1 MELGKIKVIK
11 DLRSVWKNEAN
22 DFTKWLA
29 QEENINLLGDELG
42 LSLQVQ
48 ETEAGVGRY
57 RLDILATETSDEN
70 EVPVIIENQLEN
82 TNHDHLGKI
91 ITYASGYDAKYII
104 WIVREA
110 QEEHIQAINWL
121 NENMDEEKNRN
132 FFLVKI
138 ELWQIENSLL
148 APKFQIICR
157 PNEWGKTIRNK
168 RNATEFSNAQMI
180 HYNIWSD
187 FKDYALSKKPKFS
200 LRTPSQDH
208 WYDISVGRSGVHI
221 ALTAHSKEKILSCQ
235 FYIRD
240 DHELYHFLEQHKN
253 EINQKIGL
261 DLNWDCA
268 EDRKRKACYIETSK
282 QFDELVNN
290 NEAKKECLDWLYNMA
305 NKFYEVFPQ
314 YLKKYK

>member
-48 ETEAGVGRY
+48 ETEAGVGSY
-57 RLDILATETSDEN
+57 RLDILATETSEEN
-70 EVPVIIENQLEN
+70 EVQVVIENQLES

-91 ITYASGYDAKYII
+91 ITYASGYDAKYIV
-104 WIVREA
+104 WIVKEA
-110 QEEHIQAINWL
+110 REEHIQAINWL
-121 NENMDEEKNRN
+121 NEITGDDRN

-138 ELWQIENSLL
+138 ELWQIENSVL

-168 RNATEFSNAQMI
+168 RVSTEFSNAQMV
-180 HYNIWSD
+180 HYSIWSD
-187 FKDYALSKKPKFS
+187 FKDYALARKPKFN

-221 ALTAHSKEKILSCQ
+221 ALTAHSKENLLSCQ

-240 DHELYHFLEQHKN
+240 DHELYHFLEQHKE
-253 EINQKIGL
+253 EITQKLGL
-261 DLNWDCA
+261 ELNWDCV
-268 EDRKRKACYIETSK
+268 EGRKACYIETSK
-282 QFDELVNN
+282 RFEELVTDNVSN
-290 NEAKKECLDWLYNMA
+290 KECLAWMFNMVS
-305 NKFYEVFPQ
+305 KFYDVFPQ

>member
-48 ETEAGVGRY
+48 ETEAGVGSY
-57 RLDILATETSDEN
+57 RLDILATETSEEN
-70 EVPVIIENQLEN
+70 EVQVVIENQLES

-91 ITYASGYDAKYII
+91 ITYASGYDAKYIV
-104 WIVREA
+104 WIVKEA
-110 QEEHIQAINWL
+110 REEHIQAINWL
-121 NENMDEEKNRN
+121 NEITGDDRN

-138 ELWQIENSLL
+138 ELWQIENSVL

-168 RNATEFSNAQMI
+168 RVSTEFSNAQMV
-180 HYNIWSD
+180 HYSIWSD
-187 FKDYALSKKPKFS
+187 FKDYALARKPKFN

-221 ALTAHSKEKILSCQ
+221 ALTAHSKETLLSCQ

-240 DHELYHFLEQHKN
+240 DHELYHFLEQHKE
-253 EINQKIGL
+253 EITQKLGL
-261 DLNWDCA
+261 ELNWDCV
-268 EDRKRKACYIETSK
+268 EGRKACYIETSK
-282 QFDELVNN
+282 RFEELVTDNVSN
-290 NEAKKECLDWLYNMA
+290 KECLAWMFNMVS
-305 NKFYEVFPQ
+305 KFYDVFPQ

>member
-42 LSLQVQ
+42 LSLQAQ
-48 ETEAGVGRY
+48 ETEAGVGSY
-57 RLDILATETSDEN
+57 RLDILATETSEEN
-70 EVPVIIENQLEN
+70 EVQVVIENQLES

-91 ITYASGYDAKYII
+91 ITYASGYDAKYIV
-104 WIVREA
+104 WIVKEA
-110 QEEHIQAINWL
+110 REEHIQAINWL
-121 NENMDEEKNRN
+121 NEITGDDRN

-138 ELWQIENSLL
+138 ELWQIENSVL

-168 RNATEFSNAQMI
+168 RVSTEFSNAQMV
-180 HYNIWSD
+180 HYSIWSD
-187 FKDYALSKKPKFS
+187 FRDYALARKPKFN

-208 WYDISVGRSGVHI
+208 WYDISVGHSGVHI
-221 ALTAHSKEKILSCQ
+221 ALTAHSKENLLSCQ

-240 DHELYHFLEQHKN
+240 DHALYHFLEQHKD
-253 EINQKIGL
+253 EITQKLGL
-261 DLNWDCA
+261 ELNWDCV
-268 EDRKRKACYIETSK
+268 EGRKACYIEASK
-282 QFDELVNN
+282 RFDELVTDNVSN
-290 NEAKKECLDWLYNMA
+290 KECLAWMFNMVS
-305 NKFYEVFPQ
+305 KFYDVFPQ

>member
-42 LSLQVQ
+42 LSLQIQ
-48 ETEAGVGRY
+48 ETEAGVGSY

-70 EVPVIIENQLEN
+70 EAPVIIENQLES

-110 QEEHIQAINWL
+110 REEHIQAINWL
-121 NENMDEEKNRN
+121 NENTNENRN

-138 ELWQIENSLL
+138 ELWQIEDSLL
-148 APKFQIICR
+148 APKFQILCR

-168 RNATEFSNAQMI
+168 RTAAEFSNAQMV

-187 FKDYALSKKPKFS
+187 FRDYALACKPKFS

-221 ALTAHSKEKILSCQ
+221 ALTAHSKEKLLTCQ

-240 DHELYHFLEQHKN
+240 DHELYHFLEQYKS
-253 EINQKIGL
+253 EITPKIGQNL
-261 DLNWDCA
+261 DWDCV
-268 EDRKRKACYIETSK
+268 DGRKACYIQISEH
-282 QFDELVNN
+282 FDELVTNN
-290 NEAKKECLDWLYNMA
+290 VSNKECLAWMYKMVS
-305 NKFYEVFPQ
+305 KFYDVFPQ

>member
-48 ETEAGVGRY
+48 ETEAGVGSY
-57 RLDILATETSDEN
+57 RLDILATETSEEN
-70 EVPVIIENQLEN
+70 EAQVVIENQLES

-91 ITYASGYDAKYII
+91 ITYASGYDAKYIV
-104 WIVREA
+104 WIVKEA
-110 QEEHIQAINWL
+110 REEHIQAINWL
-121 NENMDEEKNRN
+121 NEITGDDRN

-138 ELWQIENSLL
+138 ELWQIENSVL

-168 RNATEFSNAQMI
+168 RVSTEFSNAQMV
-180 HYNIWSD
+180 HYSIWSD
-187 FKDYALSKKPKFS
+187 FKDYALARKPKFN

-221 ALTAHSKEKILSCQ
+221 ALTAHSKENLLSCQ

-240 DHELYHFLEQHKN
+240 DHELYHFLEQHKE
-253 EINQKIGL
+253 EITQKLGL
-261 DLNWDCA
+261 ELNWDCV
-268 EDRKRKACYIETSK
+268 EGRKACYIETSK
-282 QFDELVNN
+282 RFEELVTDNVSN
-290 NEAKKECLDWLYNMA
+290 KECLAWMFNMVS
-305 NKFYEVFPQ
+305 KFYDVFPQ

>member
-48 ETEAGVGRY
+48 ETEAGVGSY
-57 RLDILATETSDEN
+57 RLDILATETSEEN
-70 EVPVIIENQLEN
+70 EVQVVIENQLES

-91 ITYASGYDAKYII
+91 ITYASGYDAKYIV
-104 WIVREA
+104 WIVKEA
-110 QEEHIQAINWL
+110 REEHIQAINWL
-121 NENMDEEKNRN
+121 NEITGDDRN

-138 ELWQIENSLL
+138 ELWQIENSVL

-168 RNATEFSNAQMI
+168 RVSTEFSNAQMV
-180 HYNIWSD
+180 HYSIWSD
-187 FKDYALSKKPKFS
+187 FRDYALARKPKFN

-221 ALTAHSKEKILSCQ
+221 ALTAHSKENLLSCQ

-240 DHELYHFLEQHKN
+240 DHALYHFLEQHKD
-253 EINQKIGL
+253 EITQKLGL
-261 DLNWDCA
+261 ELNWDCV
-268 EDRKRKACYIETSK
+268 EGRKACYIETSK
-282 QFDELVNN
+282 RFDELVTDNVSN
-290 NEAKKECLDWLYNMA
+290 KECLAWMFNMVS
-305 NKFYEVFPQ
+305 KFYDVFPQ

>member
-29 QEENINLLGDELG
+29 QEENINLLGEELG

-48 ETEAGVGRY
+48 ETEAGVGSY
-57 RLDILATETSDEN
+57 RLDILATETSEEN
-70 EVPVIIENQLEN
+70 EVQVVIENQLES

-91 ITYASGYDAKYII
+91 ITYASGYNAKYIV
-104 WIVREA
+104 WIVKEA
-110 QEEHIQAINWL
+110 REEHIQAINWL
-121 NENMDEEKNRN
+121 NEITGDDRN

-138 ELWQIENSLL
+138 ELWQIENSVL

-168 RNATEFSNAQMI
+168 RVSTEFSNAQMV
-180 HYNIWSD
+180 HYSIWSD
-187 FKDYALSKKPKFS
+187 FKDYALARKPKFN

-221 ALTAHSKEKILSCQ
+221 ALTAHSKENLLSCQ

-240 DHELYHFLEQHKN
+240 DHALYHFLEQHKD
-253 EINQKIGL
+253 EITQKLGL
-261 DLNWDCA
+261 ELNWDCV
-268 EDRKRKACYIETSK
+268 EGRKACYIETSK
-282 QFDELVNN
+282 RFDELVTDNISN
-290 NEAKKECLDWLYNMA
+290 KECLAWMFNMVS
-305 NKFYEVFPQ
+305 KFYDVFPQ

>member
-48 ETEAGVGRY
+48 ETEAGVGSY
-57 RLDILATETSDEN
+57 RLDILATETSEEN
-70 EVPVIIENQLEN
+70 EVQVVIENQLES

-104 WIVREA
+104 WIVKEA
-110 QEEHIQAINWL
+110 REEHIQAINWL
-121 NENMDEEKNRN
+121 NEITGDDRN

-138 ELWQIENSLL
+138 ELWQIENSVL
-148 APKFQIICR
+148 APQFQIICR

-168 RNATEFSNAQMI
+168 RVSTEFSNAQMV
-180 HYNIWSD
+180 HYSIWSD
-187 FKDYALSKKPKFS
+187 FKDYALARKPKFN

-221 ALTAHSKEKILSCQ
+221 ALTAHSKENLLSCQ

-240 DHELYHFLEQHKN
+240 DHTLYHFLEQHKD
-253 EINQKIGL
+253 EITQKLGL
-261 DLNWDCA
+261 ELNWDCV
-268 EDRKRKACYIETSK
+268 EGRKACYIETSK
-282 QFDELVNN
+282 RFDELVTDNVSN
-290 NEAKKECLDWLYNMA
+290 KECLAWMFNMVS
-305 NKFYEVFPQ
+305 KFYDVFPQ